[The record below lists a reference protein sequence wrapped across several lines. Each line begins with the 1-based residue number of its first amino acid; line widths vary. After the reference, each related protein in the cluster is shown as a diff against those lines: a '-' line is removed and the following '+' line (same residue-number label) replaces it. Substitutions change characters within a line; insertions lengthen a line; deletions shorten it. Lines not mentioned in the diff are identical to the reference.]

1 MSHET
6 IIVDVDDVGV
16 ATLTLNRPD
25 ARNAFDLT
33 MQREFFDAMWG
44 FEADDAVRAIVV
56 TGAGKGFCA
65 GVDLSAGGG
74 SFGADAHAEHDEEL
88 GVDSD
93 SIAEKSA
100 FWTMTTPVIG
110 ALNGAAVGAG
120 LTLSLLFDVRFA
132 ADDAKLAF
140 VFSRRGIIPEANST
154 WLLPRLVGVSR
165 AMELL
170 LGAKTILG
178 SEAAEIGLVSKA
190 LPRDEVLPAAQEFAR
205 DIAVNCAPISTAVT
219 KRLVSEGLTQT
230 DRLAA
235 MQRETKLTWWV
246 GEQPDAVEGV
256 MSYLEK
262 RDPAW
267 TGSKH
272 AELPADLADPQRA
285 GADSPGG

>member
-6 IIVDVDDVGV
+6 IITDVDDVGV
-16 ATLTLNRPD
+16 ATVTLNRPD
-25 ARNAFDLT
+25 ARNAFNLT
-33 MQREFFDAMWG
+33 MQREFFEAMWQ

-56 TGAGKGFCA
+56 TGAGKGFCS
-65 GVDLSAGGG
+65 GVDLADGGA
-74 SFGADAHAEHDEEL
+74 FGAEAHAEHDAEL

-93 SIAEKSA
+93 TIAEKSA
-100 FWTMTTPVIG
+100 FWTMRTPVIG

-132 ADDAKLAF
+132 AEDAKLAF

-170 LGAKTILG
+170 VGAQTVLGT
-178 SEAAEIGLVSKA
+178 EAAEIGLVSRA
-190 LPRDEVLPAAQEFAR
+190 LPAGEVLPAAQEFAR
-205 DIAVNCAPISTAVT
+205 DIAVNCAPLPTALI

-230 DRLAA
+230 DRLAS

-256 MSYLEK
+256 MAYLEK
-262 RDPAW
+262 RDPVWA
-267 TGSKH
+267 GSKST
-272 AELPADLADPQRA
+272 ELPEKLADPT
-285 GADSPGG
+285 GSGG

>member
-6 IIVDVDDVGV
+6 IITDVDDVGV
-16 ATLTLNRPD
+16 ATVTLNRPD
-25 ARNAFDLT
+25 ARNAFNLT
-33 MQREFFDAMWG
+33 MQREFFEAMWQ

-56 TGAGKGFCA
+56 TGAGKGFCS
-65 GVDLSAGGG
+65 GVDLADSGA
-74 SFGADAHAEHDEEL
+74 FGAEAHAEHDAEL

-93 SIAEKSA
+93 TIAEKSA
-100 FWTMTTPVIG
+100 FWTMRTPVIG

-132 ADDAKLAF
+132 AEDAKLAF

-170 LGAKTILG
+170 VGAQTVLGT
-178 SEAAEIGLVSKA
+178 EAAAIGLVSRA
-190 LPRDEVLPAAQEFAR
+190 LPAGEVLPAAQEFAR
-205 DIAVNCAPISTAVT
+205 DIAVNCAPLPTALI

-230 DRLAA
+230 DRLAS

-256 MSYLEK
+256 MAYLEK
-262 RDPAW
+262 RDPVW
-267 TGSKH
+267 TGSKST
-272 AELPADLADPQRA
+272 ELPEKLADPT
-285 GADSPGG
+285 GSGG